1 MSPRARALAIPEI
14 CILISEP
21 LDRRSLGRLARTS
34 HHWHAIAGEILWK
47 SRLRGLK
54 PLLALMPAG
63 AYQWD
68 FSRVVCNGRIM
79 SGIDIRFRLD
89 PDELRAVL
97 KRSSIVLEI
106 TFDHRDCVVDM
117 AIYGRLTRLVG
128 GLGPLFPAL
137 RSVSIT
143 MPKRYKANFVPRLP
157 PALAAFCIGSM
168 SLSLHI
174 RRLLSAFPHVTTA
187 FVVRASTVPCFSP
200 NPNSLH
206 LLGVS
211 ITTLLHIM
219 DPAAPWGLGKLDVS
233 LPSNATRRE
242 LRDLVTAIVD
252 RCASLSHL
260 KIGLDFDQPG
270 RWIITRRLF
279 TKLSHLQR
287 LTHLDIEAPMRSH
300 MSDDDW
306 KAAVQPWPLLERLRI
321 VPRTPRPCAYPSLS
335 RRPYPTPS
343 STIQVVFDIATACPR
358 LVTLGLPG
366 IDCTRV
372 SCWEPPRRSS
382 PLFSPLSSLCIFE
395 SPVIDHGSLGRLL
408 S

>member
-1 MSPRARALAIPEI
+1 
-14 CILISEP
+14 
-21 LDRRSLGRLARTS
+21 
-34 HHWHAIAGEILWK
+34 
-47 SRLRGLK
+47 
-54 PLLALMPAG
+54 
-63 AYQWD
+63 
-68 FSRVVCNGRIM
+68 M

-287 LTHLDIEAPMRSH
+287 LTHLDIEAPICDPTCLTTTGKPPSNPGLFWNGSASYHVPHGRGVRHSNRVSPARNTWASWHRLHPRVMLGAAAQII
-300 MSDDDW
+300 
-306 KAAVQPWPLLERLRI
+306 AAVL
-321 VPRTPRPCAYPSLS
+321 TA
-335 RRPYPTPS
+335 
-343 STIQVVFDIATACPR
+343 VVVVH
-358 LVTLGLPG
+358 L
-366 IDCTRV
+366 
-372 SCWEPPRRSS
+372 
-382 PLFSPLSSLCIFE
+382 
-395 SPVIDHGSLGRLL
+395 
-408 S
+408 

>member
-1 MSPRARALAIPEI
+1 
-14 CILISEP
+14 
-21 LDRRSLGRLARTS
+21 
-34 HHWHAIAGEILWK
+34 
-47 SRLRGLK
+47 
-54 PLLALMPAG
+54 
-63 AYQWD
+63 
-68 FSRVVCNGRIM
+68 
-79 SGIDIRFRLD
+79 
-89 PDELRAVL
+89 
-97 KRSSIVLEI
+97 
-106 TFDHRDCVVDM
+106 
-117 AIYGRLTRLVG
+117 
-128 GLGPLFPAL
+128 
-137 RSVSIT
+137 

-408 S
+408 SQRMMAAADLSRLEDSPTVPRGGGRRRKAVAFGVGRTEQVGGNTQRGDEEYDYLLSGVQENTTKHLCD